1 MLGSIAITGR
11 RRAGGREPTNE
22 RLRLRRSMLLPL
34 PGKGD
39 QLGEEIRAWPS
50 RAAARGGAEDD
61 RHDVRLPT
69 GRLSSVVAR
78 LQPDGRNW
86 VLRRAL
92 DGSIGSPPPQRLW
105 TPPPRRSPLSTSL
118 SPPKINNL
126 YSTSSHVR
134 RIKDCEREAQIH
146 KGTRSDHR
154 GCHHTFLHTFHFH
167 RRRYPNIQL

>member
-50 RAAARGGAEDD
+50 RAAARGGGEDD

-78 LQPDGRNW
+78 LQPDGGNGMDDA
-86 VLRRAL
+86 RRWFYWL
-92 DGSIGSPPPQRLW
+92 PP
-105 TPPPRRSPLSTSL
+105 TPPPSFPSL
-118 SPPKINNL
+118 DVSLPTENK
-126 YSTSSHVR
+126 
-134 RIKDCEREAQIH
+134 
-146 KGTRSDHR
+146 
-154 GCHHTFLHTFHFH
+154 
-167 RRRYPNIQL
+167 